1 MVSTVGY
8 GVSETL
14 LSMFDGLRQTTIS
27 ASTPQR
33 EIKRKFLSADID
45 RLAQYIC
52 CRNYGFLCRELCFLC
67 WAIVRACPDKQFNTP
82 LFTYFWLTD
91 VATAAGFRRTFANPW
106 QGDQGEVCLQE
117 GALHIQVGQTPFVIS
132 SSRAGVLVGL
142 MEFIASVDNT
152 QVQHITDTV
161 SKGGSEDIDILS
173 KTLQKCLYDF
183 LKLHL
188 PEANDQS
195 RYRYVTDWLNRN
207 GRKPE
212 DINDNDILLFW
223 QQAND
228 DPAPAKPS
236 HVRFE
241 TAVDDM
247 LNTLHALALLRIQ
260 KASQRAFS
268 QGLDGELGE
277 VDLSRVMA
285 EPEGEQGEDNLADF
299 VHGALFNDIP
309 APAQPNILTLTPKCL
324 TKSQAKRIQPIVK
337 HTPYLGRFCLSLL
350 RLQVFGQW
358 QAVLS
363 QAKRKSAASLK
374 EKMASP
380 PDNGYEDYRQEMIS
394 CAESLA
400 FSQQCLLYA
409 LLPHE
414 PERVLGELIETL
426 PPLNENH
433 MQRLALQV
441 KGANTPQHKQTLV
454 ETLAKDWPALQDALK
469 QLASAYKAN
478 NKEGFKILPDAYVTD
493 AYLEALSEVSKL
505 QSIVQNHLKALK
517 SLGEIIPQDRKFH
530 ADVSIFTA
538 KFNQLYG
545 EIHVASES

>member
-27 ASTPQR
+27 TSESQG
-33 EIKRKFLSADID
+33 EIKRKFLCADID

-52 CRNYGFLCRELCFLC
+52 CRNYGFLCHELCFLC
-67 WAIVRACPDKQFNTP
+67 WAIVRAFPDKEYNEP

-91 VATAAGFRRTFANPW
+91 VASAGGFRRAFANPW
-106 QGDQGEVCLQE
+106 QSDQGEVTLQE
-117 GALHIQVGQTPFVIS
+117 GVLHIQVGQTPFAIS
-132 SSRAGVLVGL
+132 SSRAGVLAGL
-142 MEFIASVDNT
+142 MEFIVSVDNT
-152 QVQHITDTV
+152 QVQHIDHTV
-161 SKGGSEDIDILS
+161 SKGGSGDTDTLS

-183 LKLHL
+183 LKHHL
-188 PEANDQS
+188 PEANEQK

-207 GRKPE
+207 GQAPE
-212 DINDNDILLFW
+212 DINDDDILLFW

-228 DPAPAKPS
+228 DTALSKPS

-241 TAVDDM
+241 TAVDDV
-247 LNTLHALALLRIQ
+247 LNTLQALTLLRIQ

-268 QGLDGELGE
+268 QGLDDDLGE

-285 EPEGEQGEDNLADF
+285 APEDSEGEDNLADF
-299 VHGALFNDIP
+299 VHGALFNDTP
-309 APAQPNILTLTPKCL
+309 EPPQPNLLTLTPKCL
-324 TKSQAKRIQPIVK
+324 TKSQAKRMQPIVK
-337 HTPYLGRFCLSLL
+337 HTPYLRRFCLSLL

-358 QAVLS
+358 QGVLS
-363 QAKRKSAASLK
+363 QAKRKSAASVK

-380 PDNGYEDYRQEMIS
+380 PDNGYDRYQQEVLT
-394 CAESLA
+394 CAETLA
-400 FSQQCLLYA
+400 FSRQCLLYA

-414 PERVLGELIETL
+414 PKRVLGELIDTL
-426 PPLNENH
+426 PPLDENH

-441 KGANTPQHKQTLV
+441 KGANSPQQQQALV
-454 ETLAKDWPALQDALK
+454 ESLAQTWPPLQDALH
-469 QLASAYKAN
+469 QLASSYKAN
-478 NKEGFKILPDAYVTD
+478 NKEGFKTLPDAYVCD

-505 QSIVQNHLKALK
+505 QGIVQHHLKALNA
-517 SLGEIIPQDRKFH
+517 LGENTSQDGKFV

-538 KFNQLYG
+538 RFNQLYG

>member
-27 ASTPQR
+27 TSEPQR
-33 EIKRKFLSADID
+33 EIKRKFLCADID

-67 WAIVRACPDKQFNTP
+67 WAIVRACSDKQFNAP

-91 VATAAGFRRTFANPW
+91 VATAAGLRRAFANPW
-106 QGDQGEVCLQE
+106 QGDQDQVYLQE
-117 GALHIQVGQTPFVIS
+117 GALHIQVGQTSFVIS
-132 SSRAGVLVGL
+132 SSRAGVLAGL

-161 SKGGSEDIDILS
+161 SKGGSGDIDILS
-173 KTLQKCLYDF
+173 KALQKCLYDF
-183 LKLHL
+183 LKHHL
-188 PEANDQS
+188 PEANEQS

-207 GRKPE
+207 EQAPE
-212 DINDNDILLFW
+212 DINDDDILLFW

-241 TAVDDM
+241 TAVDDV
-247 LNTLHALALLRIQ
+247 LNTLQALALLRIQ

-268 QGLDGELGE
+268 QGLDDDLGE

-285 EPEGEQGEDNLADF
+285 EPEGSQGEDSLGEF
-299 VHGALFNDIP
+299 VHGALFTHIP
-309 APAQPNILTLTPKCL
+309 APAQPNLLTLTPKCL
-324 TKSQAKRIQPIVK
+324 TKSQAKRMQPIVK
-337 HTPYLGRFCLSLL
+337 HTVHLGRFCQSLL

-380 PDNGYEDYRQEMIS
+380 PDNGYDGYQQEMIA
-394 CAESLA
+394 CADSLA
-400 FSQQCLLYA
+400 FSRQCLLYA

-414 PERVLGELIETL
+414 PERVLGELIGTL
-426 PPLNENH
+426 PPLDENA
-433 MQRLALQV
+433 QQKLALQV
-441 KGANTPQHKQTLV
+441 KGTNTPQQKKTLV
-454 ETLAKDWPALQDALK
+454 ETLARDWPALQDALNK
-469 QLASAYKAN
+469 LASAYKAN
-478 NKEGFKILPDAYVTD
+478 NKEGFKTLPNAYVTD

-505 QSIVQNHLKALK
+505 QGIVQNHLKALK
-517 SLGEIIPQDRKFH
+517 SLGEITPQDSKFH

-538 KFNQLYG
+538 RFNQLYG